1 MPDKYYNELI
11 KLALKASKKNEVP
24 ISALIVYKDK
34 IIARTYN
41 YRQHQSNILNHAEI
55 MAILKASKKLKD
67 WRLDNCDLYVTLKP
81 CSMCEN
87 IIKQSRIK
95 NVFYL
100 LDKPINKKEYYNV
113 NIEQTYV
120 RIQQEEYKKIL
131 QDFFK
136 AKRVSKNN
144 DNN

>member
-1 MPDKYYNELI
+1 
-11 KLALKASKKNEVP
+11 
-24 ISALIVYKDK
+24 
-34 IIARTYN
+34 
-41 YRQHQSNILNHAEI
+41 